1 MSMKI
6 MIPGAERKVV
16 GNFLEAHRT
25 HVWPIKGVVLVSLIP
40 EIFPNFH
47 DKVKYLYYFYK
58 P

>member
-1 MSMKI
+1 MSMKM

-16 GNFLEAHRT
+16 GNCLEAHRT
-25 HVWPIKGVVLVSLIP
+25 HVWPIKGVDLVSLIH
-40 EIFPNFH
+40 EVFPNFH